1 MQAYQLNIMDA
12 ARLIESG
19 QLSPVELTRSVLER
33 AQQREDQLSAYVA
46 LAADQAM
53 ADARQAELEIRRGDY
68 RGVLHGIP
76 YTLKD
81 LIDAAGLPTTASSRV
96 RRHHLAAADSAV
108 AARLRQAGM
117 ILTGKTHTHE
127 FAFGLTTPQSNNPW
141 APERSP
147 GGSSG
152 GSASAVAYGGALA
165 ALGTD
170 TGGSIRVPAAL
181 CGLVGLKPTYD
192 LVPRQGVVPLSGSLD
207 HVGPIAR
214 TVADAA
220 ALLDAIA
227 IRQPASADSYR
238 QGLDQGVEGLR
249 VGVPGNYFNDRIAPE
264 IQASLREQQ
273 AELLAA
279 GAVLVDVDIPLADLI
294 MPTQWGLVAPEA
306 AANHRDELRR
316 VPQLYGEEV
325 RTLLEA
331 CSLVPDSDYV
341 QARRAR
347 IALQTAWRR
356 MFADIDLLLAPTV
369 PHTAPLHGQDSF
381 VWPDGVEES
390 VVSAYIRLSTPANVL
405 GLPALTVPVGLDQ
418 AGLPFGAQLIGR
430 PFDERAVLR
439 AGQVLEDRCHTRF
452 DLPRA

>member
-1 MQAYQLNIMDA
+1 MQAYQLSIVDA
-12 ARLIESG
+12 ARQIADG

-33 AQQREDQLSAYVA
+33 AQEKEDQLSAYVT

-53 ADARQAELEIRRGDY
+53 DAARRAEQEIRRKEY

-76 YTLKD
+76 YALKD
-81 LIDAAGLPTTASSRV
+81 LIDAAGLPTTASSQV
-96 RRHHLAAADSAV
+96 RRHHLAAADSEV
-108 AARLRQAGM
+108 AARLKQAGM

-127 FAFGLTTPQSNNPW
+127 FAFGLTTPQTNNPW

-152 GSASAVAYGGALA
+152 GSAAAVAYGGALA

-181 CGLVGLKPTYD
+181 CGLVGLKPTYE
-192 LVPRQGVVPLSGSLD
+192 LVSRQGVVPLSGSLD
-207 HVGPIAR
+207 HVGPITR

-227 IRQPASADSYR
+227 TRRPPSADSYR
-238 QGLDQGVEGLR
+238 QGLGQGVEGLR
-249 VGVPGNYFNDRIAPE
+249 VGVAGNYFCEHIAPD
-264 IQASLREQQ
+264 IQAALQDQQ
-273 AELLAA
+273 AELAAA
-279 GAVLVDVDIPLADLI
+279 GATLVEVEIPLTDFILPI
-294 MPTQWGLVAPEA
+294 QWGLIAPEA
-306 AANHRDELRR
+306 AAYHRDALRR
-316 VPQLYGEEV
+316 APQLYGDEV

-331 CSLVPDSDYV
+331 CMLVPQNEHA
-341 QARRAR
+341 QAQAAR

-356 MFADIDLLLAPTV
+356 LFADIDLLLVPTV

-405 GLPALTVPVGLDQ
+405 GLPALTVPAGLDRV
-418 AGLPFGAQLIGR
+418 GLPFGVQLIGR
-430 PFDERAVLR
+430 PFDELTVLH
-439 AGQVLEDRCHTRF
+439 AGQLIESRCQTRF

>member
-1 MQAYQLNIMDA
+1 MQAYQLSIVDA
-12 ARLIESG
+12 ARQIADG

-33 AQQREDQLSAYVA
+33 AQQQETRLSAYVT

-53 ADARQAELEIRRGDY
+53 AAARQAEQEIRGGGY

-96 RRHHLAAADSAV
+96 RQHHRAETDSAV
-108 AARLRQAGM
+108 AAQLRRAGM

-127 FAFGLTTPQSNNPW
+127 FAFGLTTPQTNNPW

-152 GSASAVAYGGALA
+152 GSAAAVAYGGALA

-181 CGLVGLKPTYD
+181 CGLVGLKPTYG
-192 LVPRQGVVPLSGSLD
+192 LVSRQGVVPLSDSLD
-207 HVGPIAR
+207 HVGPITR

-220 ALLDAIA
+220 AMLDAIA
-227 IRQPASADSYR
+227 SARPAPAGGYR
-238 QGLDQGVEGLR
+238 QGLDQGLEGLR
-249 VGVPGNYFNDRIAPE
+249 IGVPGNYFCDHIAPD
-264 IQASLREQQ
+264 IQAGFQDQL
-273 AELLAA
+273 AELAAA
-279 GAVLVDVDIPLADLI
+279 GAELVAVEIPLADLI
-294 MPTQWGLVAPEA
+294 LPIQWGLVAPEA
-306 AANHRDELRR
+306 AAHHRNSLRS
-316 VPQLYGEEV
+316 VPQLYGDEV

-331 CSLVPDSDYV
+331 CVLVPESDHTKA
-341 QARRAR
+341 QRAR
-347 IALQTAWRR
+347 AALQAAWRR

-369 PHTAPLHGQDSF
+369 PHTAPLHGQHGF
-381 VWPDGVEES
+381 TWPDGTEES

-405 GLPALTVPVGLDQ
+405 GLPALTVPVGLDR
-418 AGLPFGAQLIGR
+418 AGLPFGVQFIGR
-430 PFDERAVLR
+430 PYHDATVLR
-439 AGQVLEDRCHTRF
+439 AGQVLESRCQVRF
-452 DLPRA
+452 DRVRR

>member
-1 MQAYQLNIMDA
+1 MQAYQLNILDA
-12 ARLIESG
+12 ARLIEAG

-33 AQQREDQLSAYVA
+33 ARQQEDRISAYVA

-53 ADARQAELEIRRGDY
+53 ADARQAEAEIRRGDY

-152 GSASAVAYGGALA
+152 GSAAAVAYGGALA

-192 LVPRQGVVPLSGSLD
+192 LVSRQGVVPLSGSLD

-220 ALLDAIA
+220 AILDAIA
-227 IRQPASADSYR
+227 ARPAAPAESYR
-238 QGLDQGVEGLR
+238 QGLDQGVAGLR
-249 VGVPGNYFNDRIAPE
+249 VGVPGNYFHERVAPE
-264 IQASLREQQ
+264 ILAALREQQ
-273 AELLAA
+273 AELAAA
-279 GAVLVDVDIPLADLI
+279 GAVLVEVEIPLADLI
-294 MPTQWGLVAPEA
+294 LPTQWGLIAPEA
-306 AANHRDELRR
+306 AAYHRDDLLRA
-316 VPQLYGEEV
+316 PQLYGEEV

-331 CSLVPDSDYV
+331 CMLVPDSDYA

-347 IALQTAWRR
+347 VALQAAWRR
-356 MFADIDLLLAPTV
+356 MFADIDLLLVPTV

-381 VWPDGVEES
+381 VWPDGSEES
-390 VVSAYIRLSTPANVL
+390 VASAYIRLSTPANVL
-405 GLPALTVPVGLDQ
+405 GLPALTVPVGLDR

-430 PFDERAVLR
+430 PYDERTVLH
-439 AGQVLEDRCHTRF
+439 AGQLIESSRQIRF
-452 DLPRA
+452 DRPRA

>member
-1 MQAYQLNIMDA
+1 MQPYQLSIVDA
-12 ARLIESG
+12 ASLIADG

-33 AQQREDQLSAYVA
+33 ARQQEDRLSAYVT

-53 ADARQAELEIRRGDY
+53 ADARQAELDIRRGDY

-96 RRHHLAAADSAV
+96 RRHHVAAADSAV

-127 FAFGLTTPQSNNPW
+127 FAFGLTTPQTNNPW

-152 GSASAVAYGGALA
+152 GSAAAVAYGGALA

-192 LVPRQGVVPLSGSLD
+192 LVPRQGVVPLSDSLD
-207 HVGPIAR
+207 HVGPITR
-214 TVADAA
+214 NVADAA

-227 IRQPASADSYR
+227 TRRPASADSYR
-238 QGLDQGVEGLR
+238 QGLDQGVAGLR
-249 VGVPGNYFNDRIAPE
+249 VGVAGNYFCEHIAPE
-264 IQASLREQQ
+264 IQAALQDQQ
-273 AELLAA
+273 AELAAA
-279 GAVLVDVDIPLADLI
+279 GATLVEVDIPLADFLLPI
-294 MPTQWGLVAPEA
+294 QWGLVAPEA
-306 AANHRDELRR
+306 AAYHRDNLRR
-316 VPQLYGEEV
+316 APQLYGDEV

-331 CSLVPDSDYV
+331 CVLVPESDHT
-341 QARRAR
+341 QAQRAR
-347 IALQTAWRR
+347 IALQAAWRQL
-356 MFADIDLLLAPTV
+356 FAGIDLLLVPTV
-369 PHTAPLHGQDSF
+369 PHTAPLHGQHGF
-381 VWPDGVEES
+381 VWPDGTEES

-405 GLPALTVPVGLDQ
+405 GLPALTVPAGLDQ
-418 AGLPFGAQLIGR
+418 AGLPFGVQLIGR
-430 PFDERAVLR
+430 PFDEHTVLR
-439 AGQVLEDRCHTRF
+439 AGQVIESRCQTRF
-452 DLPRA
+452 DWPRA